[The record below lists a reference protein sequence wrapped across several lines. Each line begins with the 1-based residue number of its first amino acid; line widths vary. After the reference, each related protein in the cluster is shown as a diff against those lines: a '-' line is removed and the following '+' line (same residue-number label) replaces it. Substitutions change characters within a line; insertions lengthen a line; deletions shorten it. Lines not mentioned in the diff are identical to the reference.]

1 MGKIAILTD
10 SGSEITPKIAEEY
23 GIELMPLQINY
34 SDVSYDDYTVEP
46 KYIYENIDRE
56 VPKTS
61 IPSIGD
67 VVNKL
72 NEIKNK
78 GFDKIICI
86 SISSKLSG
94 MYNAFMLA
102 KDQVEDVEVEVFDS
116 KNISIGTGF
125 FAIFARK
132 LIDEGFSLESIIE
145 TMKSKIK
152 DSVPVI
158 TLDTLKY
165 LTLGGRIGKITGMVG
180 NLLNLKLIIS
190 CNEDGE
196 YYTVE
201 KNRGTM
207 KNINHA
213 IDIVKKEL
221 NGIKD
226 YYLVLLNG
234 DNKNAMEI
242 AKDSMKDLIEGAKFY
257 YEGQI
262 VPTLSIHTGPG
273 LFGIGYFK
281 L

>member
-1 MGKIAILTD
+1 
-10 SGSEITPKIAEEY
+10 
-23 GIELMPLQINY
+23 
-34 SDVSYDDYTVEP
+34 
-46 KYIYENIDRE
+46 
-56 VPKTS
+56 
-61 IPSIGD
+61 
-67 VVNKL
+67 
-72 NEIKNK
+72 
-78 GFDKIICI
+78 
-86 SISSKLSG
+86 

-102 KDQVEDVEVEVFDS
+102 KDQVENVKVEVFDS

-132 LIDEGFSLESIIE
+132 LIDEGFSLESIME

-165 LTLGGRIGKITGMVG
+165 LSLGGRIGKITGIVG

-213 IDIVKKEL
+213 IEIVKKEL
-221 NGIKD
+221 SGIKD

-234 DNKNAMEI
+234 DNKSSMEI
-242 AKDSMKDLIEGAKFY
+242 AKESMKDLIEGAKFY

>member
-34 SDVSYDDYTVEP
+34 SDVSYNDYTVDP

-61 IPSIGD
+61 IPSLGD
-67 VVNKL
+67 IVEKL

-102 KDQVEDVEVEVFDS
+102 KDQVEDVQVEVFDS

-165 LTLGGRIGKITGMVG
+165 LSLGGRIGKITGIVG

>member
-34 SDVSYDDYTVEP
+34 SDVSYDDYTVDP
-46 KYIYENIDRE
+46 KYIYENIDIE

-61 IPSIGD
+61 IPSLGD
-67 VVNKL
+67 IVNKL

-102 KDQVEDVEVEVFDS
+102 KDQVEDVQVEVFDS

-132 LIDEGFSLESIIE
+132 LIDEGLSFESVIE
-145 TMKSKIK
+145 KMKQKIK

-165 LTLGGRIGKITGMVG
+165 LSLGGRIGKITGIVG

-234 DNKNAMEI
+234 DNQSAMEK
-242 AKDSMKDLIEGAKFY
+242 AKESMKDLIEGAKFY

>member
-23 GIELMPLQINY
+23 GIELIPLQINY

-67 VVNKL
+67 IVNKL
-72 NEIKNK
+72 NDIKNR

-102 KDQVEDVEVEVFDS
+102 KDQVENVEVEVFDS

-132 LIDEGFSLESIIE
+132 LIDEGFSLESIME

-165 LTLGGRIGKITGMVG
+165 LSLGGRIGKITGIVG

-221 NGIKD
+221 SDIKD

-234 DNKNAMEI
+234 DNKSSMEI
-242 AKDSMKDLIEGAKFY
+242 AKESMKDLIEGAKFY

>member
-61 IPSIGD
+61 SPSIGD

-221 NGIKD
+221 NGIED

>member
-34 SDVSYDDYTVEP
+34 SDVSYDDYTVDP

-61 IPSIGD
+61 IPSLGD
-67 VVNKL
+67 IVEKL
-72 NEIKNK
+72 KEIKNK

-102 KDQVEDVEVEVFDS
+102 KDQVEDVQVEVFDS

-132 LIDEGFSLESIIE
+132 LIDEGLSFESVIE
-145 TMKSKIK
+145 KMKQKIK

-165 LTLGGRIGKITGMVG
+165 LSLGGRIGKITGIVG

>member
-34 SDVSYDDYTVEP
+34 SDVSYDDYTVDP

-61 IPSIGD
+61 IPSLGD
-67 VVNKL
+67 IVEKL

-102 KDQVEDVEVEVFDS
+102 KDQVEDVQVEVFDS

-125 FAIFARK
+125 FAIFARR

-165 LTLGGRIGKITGMVG
+165 LSLGGRIGKITGIVG

>member
-34 SDVSYDDYTVEP
+34 SDVSYDDYTVDP

-61 IPSIGD
+61 IPSLGEI
-67 VVNKL
+67 VEKL

-102 KDQVEDVEVEVFDS
+102 KDQVEDVQVEVFDS

-165 LTLGGRIGKITGMVG
+165 LSLGGRIGKITGIVG

-242 AKDSMKDLIEGAKFY
+242 ARDSMKDLIEGAKFY

>member
-23 GIELMPLQINY
+23 GIELIPLQINY

-67 VVNKL
+67 IVNKL

-102 KDQVEDVEVEVFDS
+102 KDQVEDVQVEVFDS

-165 LTLGGRIGKITGMVG
+165 LSLGGRIGKITGIVG

-213 IDIVKKEL
+213 IDTVKKEL
-221 NGIKD
+221 SDIKD

-234 DNKNAMEI
+234 DNKSSMEI
-242 AKDSMKDLIEGAKFY
+242 AKESMKDLIEGAKFY

>member
-23 GIELMPLQINY
+23 GIELIPLQINY

-67 VVNKL
+67 IVNKL
-72 NEIKNK
+72 NDIKNR

-102 KDQVEDVEVEVFDS
+102 KDQVENVKVEVFDS

-132 LIDEGFSLESIIE
+132 LIDEGFSLESIME

-165 LTLGGRIGKITGMVG
+165 LSLGGRIGKITGIVG

-213 IDIVKKEL
+213 IDTVKKEL
-221 NGIKD
+221 SDIKD

-234 DNKNAMEI
+234 DNKSSMEI
-242 AKDSMKDLIEGAKFY
+242 AKESMKDLIEGAKFY

>member
-1 MGKIAILTD
+1 MEKIAILTD
-10 SGSEITPKIAEEY
+10 SGSEITPKIAQEY
-23 GIELMPLQINY
+23 GIELIPLHINY
-34 SDVSYDDYTVEP
+34 SDESFNDFTVKP
-46 KYIYENIDRE
+46 KYIYDNIDRE

-61 IPSIGD
+61 IPSLGD
-67 VVNKL
+67 IVDKFK
-72 NEIKNK
+72 EIKEK

-94 MYNAFMLA
+94 MYNACMLA
-102 KDQVEDVEVEVFDS
+102 KSQVEDVDIEVFDS
-116 KNISIGTGF
+116 KNISMGTGF

-132 LIDEGFSLESIIE
+132 LINEGLSFEAVIDK
-145 TMKSKIK
+145 MKSKIK
-152 DSVPVI
+152 DSVPII

-165 LTLGGRIGKITGMVG
+165 LALGGRIGKVTGIVG

-207 KNINHA
+207 KNINSA
-213 IDIVKKEL
+213 INIVKKEL
-221 NGIKD
+221 SEIKD
-226 YYLVLLNG
+226 YYLVLLQG
-234 DNKNAMEI
+234 DNQSALDY
-242 AKDSMKDLIEGAKFY
+242 AKESMKDLIEGAKFF

-262 VPTLSIHTGPG
+262 APTLSIHTGPG
-273 LFGIGYFK
+273 LFGICYFK

>member
-34 SDVSYDDYTVEP
+34 SDVSYDDYTVDP

-61 IPSIGD
+61 IPSLGD
-67 VVNKL
+67 IVNKL

-102 KDQVEDVEVEVFDS
+102 KDQVEDVQVEVFDS

-165 LTLGGRIGKITGMVG
+165 LSLGGRIGKITGIVG

-242 AKDSMKDLIEGAKFY
+242 ARDSMKDLIEGAKFY

>member
-23 GIELMPLQINY
+23 GIELIPLQINY

-67 VVNKL
+67 IVNKL

-102 KDQVEDVEVEVFDS
+102 KDHVENVEVEVFDS
-116 KNISIGTGF
+116 KSISIGTGF

-132 LIDEGFSLESIIE
+132 LIDEGLSFESVVE
-145 TMKSKIK
+145 NMKSKIRN
-152 DSVPVI
+152 SVPVI

-165 LTLGGRIGKITGMVG
+165 LSLGGRIGKITGIVG

-190 CNEDGE
+190 CDEDGE

-201 KNRGTM
+201 KNRGTI

-221 NGIKD
+221 TDIKD

>member
-23 GIELMPLQINY
+23 GIELIPLQINY

-67 VVNKL
+67 IVNKL
-72 NEIKNK
+72 NDIKNR

-102 KDQVEDVEVEVFDS
+102 KDQVEDVQVEVFDS

-132 LIDEGFSLESIIE
+132 LIDEGFSLESII
-145 TMKSKIK
+145 
-152 DSVPVI
+152 VPVI

-165 LTLGGRIGKITGMVG
+165 LSLGGRIGKITGIVG

-213 IDIVKKEL
+213 IEIVKKEL
-221 NGIKD
+221 SGIKD

-234 DNKNAMEI
+234 DNKSAMEI
-242 AKDSMKDLIEGAKFY
+242 AKESMKDLIEGAKFY

-262 VPTLSIHTGPG
+262 VSTLSIHTGPG